1 MKITEILKGIRAC
14 VNYLKYTFI
23 ISRSK
28 FGCFEDN
35 AIILPPFNAA
45 RPDLIFLRKNS
56 YIDRNSLFLLLEG
69 AIFEMKDN
77 AECAPGL
84 VVINNQHNSR
94 VGQWMRESEMENYNS
109 YGDVI
114 VEEEAS
120 LGANVTLL
128 SGVTIGRGAQVGAG
142 SVCRNSC
149 PPYSIV
155 MGNPAKVVGFRFTPD
170 EIMEHEKKL
179 YPVEMRLKEDV
190 LYDNYEK
197 YYYNRRDEI
206 LNLLS

>member
-1 MKITEILKGIRAC
+1 MKIEKIYKGIRAC
-14 VNYLKYTFI
+14 INYFKYSFI
-23 ISRSK
+23 VDASK
-28 FGCFEDN
+28 FGCFEEN
-35 AIILPPFNAA
+35 AKILPPFDAA
-45 RPDLIFLRKNS
+45 RPELIFLRKNS

-69 AIFEMKDN
+69 AIFEMKEN

-94 VGQWMRESEMENYNS
+94 VGQWMRDSEKDKYNS
-109 YGDVI
+109 YGNVI

-128 SGVTIGRGAQVGAG
+128 AGVTIGRGAQVGAG

-170 EIMEHEKKL
+170 EILEHEKNL
-179 YPVEMRLKEDV
+179 YPKEMRLAEDV
-190 LYDNYEK
+190 LYDNFEK
-197 YYYNRRDEI
+197 YYFNRRNEI
-206 LNLLS
+206 LNILS